1 MCMYIYLIY
10 NHLVLYTIKWK
21 NLFFLSL
28 FLPISSIFSF
38 ILHSFYVSSFHFHL
52 SFSLSLTPSFSYL
65 HLASFLS
72 FGNMIKIRPTKTFP
86 FRYIIPNSLYKYIY
100 VCVSIYT
107 TIVSILFIS
116 MRWTQNK
123 ERENRT
129 ERANEQVKER
139 ARESE
144 KDRENGKC
152 HVKLSIYNSIWYCF
166 SSSSSPSSSFV
177 YS

>member
-10 NHLVLYTIKWK
+10 NHLVLYTIKWNK
-21 NLFFLSL
+21 SFFSLSL
-28 FLPISSIFSF
+28 SSSPFLPSSLLSSIRFMS
-38 ILHSFYVSSFHFHL
+38 LHSIFISHF
-52 SFSLSLTPSFSYL
+52 LSLTPSFSYL

-86 FRYIIPNSLYKYIY
+86 FRYIIPNLY